1 MSVQLDAMLESTTDV
16 CGGRLC
22 IAGTRITVQQ
32 IAVLHQRGKT
42 APSIVEECPYL
53 TLAQVYAALAYYH
66 ANREEVDS
74 ELAQEDEEYERLKN
88 YGAML
93 KRGLRLRI
101 SSDS

>member
-1 MSVQLDAMLESTTDV
+1 MSVQLDAMLESTADV

-42 APSIVEECPYL
+42 AQSIVQECPYL
-53 TLAQVYAALAYYH
+53 TLAQIYAALAYYH

-74 ELAQEDEEYERLKN
+74 ELAEQEQEYERLKN
-88 YGAML
+88 SL
-93 KRGLRLRI
+93 
-101 SSDS
+101 SSANQP